1 MHGLTQHQ
9 YLRAASTVEHFQ
21 VWKPQ
26 GKGSDFTPTQE
37 TSHIK
42 LPWSTRDIK
51 APKPSVKPKGDA
63 KPLDMFESGLE
74 LKMEV

>member
-1 MHGLTQHQ
+1 MHSLTQHQ
-9 YLRAASTVEHFQ
+9 YLRAWSEVEHFQ
-21 VWKPQ
+21 LWKPQ

-42 LPWSTRDIK
+42 LPLSTRDVK
-51 APKPSVKPKGDA
+51 APKPSVKLKGDA
-63 KPLDMFESGLE
+63 KALDMFKSGLE